1 MSSRTTITFY
11 TNTFTANHAKYD
23 SLTVYF
29 PTDELTI
36 DKARALVP
44 NLTSLKADTD
54 LASFVHGGEGDDR
67 KLELRKLRSSKE
79 AAAHFSLL
87 AWSRFPDDVHKAA
100 NIRTTKELV
109 DKNTTFLKVT
119 LLVYSAQ
126 RCLDQSRPAAKT
138 PLTSFQSLSI
148 HVARSPHLLELV
160 FQRIDEHK
168 KGRLDI
174 ALLGR
179 EVMDANPYI
188 KEVDDIRSSD
198 KGGVELSVI
207 RGQRVVEQEPKRA
220 TKVGKRNQSRKVP
233 LKVDQMEEEEE
244 GDGKEEKGE
253 GKEEVGE
260 EEDGEEEDEGEKE
273 EGGNA
278 KKRKEELEWMS
289 YDLLWKIEANREL
302 IVEAATRWEKVMAY
316 VNLRPDGKYQLN
328 WEDNE
333 EAVVQLTNGQLDQLG
348 LRSRLWPVPS
358 SSSSSSS
365 SSAARHVPMSEE
377 EYEQWLA
384 FKASRGPNKQKKNS
398 AKQLKKKLQK
408 KKAVD
413 KDETQLD
420 RAASTPDD
428 GQGDSMEDEDAGNGV
443 MDL

>member
-87 AWSRFPDDVHKAA
+87 AWSRFPDDGHKAA

-160 FQRIDEHK
+160 FQRIDAHE

-174 ALLGR
+174 VLLGR

-188 KEVDDIRSSD
+188 KEVNDIRSTD

-207 RGQRVVEQEPKRA
+207 RGQRVVEQERKRA
-220 TKVGKRNQSRKVP
+220 TKVAKRHQSRKVP
-233 LKVDQMEEEEE
+233 VNVDQMEEEEE
-244 GDGKEEKGE
+244 EREEKGE
-253 GKEEVGE
+253 GKEEEE

-273 EGGNA
+273 EGANT

-289 YDLLWKIEANREL
+289 YDLLWKIEANRNL

-316 VNLRPDGKYQLN
+316 VNLRPDGKYQIN

-358 SSSSSSS
+358 SSPSSSS
-365 SSAARHVPMSEE
+365 SSAARNVPMSEE
-377 EYEQWLA
+377 EYEQWMA
-384 FKASRGPNKQKKNS
+384 FKASRGPNQQSKKQKKNS

-408 KKAVD
+408 RKVLD
-413 KDETQLD
+413 EDETQLD
-420 RAASTPDD
+420 RAASTTDD
-428 GQGDSMEDEDAGNGV
+428 GQGDSMEDEGIA
-443 MDL
+443 ME